1 MKKITDKGKEIFGLN
16 KIPDKE
22 LLKEARIEIG
32 KLNSYIDELES
43 KITQFQDEIHL
54 SKLQLS
60 DDIKCTILHNK
71 IKNQSKELKNLN
83 DQVKKYKDKW
93 EDREANL
100 SKTYE
105 ARIQKL
111 TRERDDLSSEVHK
124 LNIKVSML
132 QNQLISI
139 ISPSDNGI

>member
-1 MKKITDKGKEIFGLN
+1 MIF
-16 KIPDKE
+16 
-22 LLKEARIEIG
+22 
-32 KLNSYIDELES
+32 
-43 KITQFQDEIHL
+43 
-54 SKLQLS
+54 
-60 DDIKCTILHNK
+60 KCTILHNK

>member
-16 KIPDKE
+16 KIPDKD
-22 LLKEARIEIG
+22 LLREARIEIG

-43 KITQFQDEIHL
+43 KITQFQDEIPL

-71 IKNQSKELKNLN
+71 IKNQSKELKSLN
-83 DQVKKYKDKW
+83 DQVRKYKDKW

-111 TRERDDLSSEVHK
+111 TRERDDLSYEVHK

-132 QNQLISI
+132 QSQLISTI
-139 ISPSDNGI
+139 NSNDNGI

>member
-16 KIPDKE
+16 KIPDKD
-22 LLKEARIEIG
+22 LLREARIEIG

-43 KITQFQDEIHL
+43 KITQFQDEIPL

-71 IKNQSKELKNLN
+71 IKNQSKELKSLN
-83 DQVKKYKDKW
+83 DQVRKYKDKW

-111 TRERDDLSSEVHK
+111 TRERDNLSYEVHK

-132 QNQLISI
+132 QSQLISTI
-139 ISPSDNGI
+139 NSNDNGI